1 MKHDSGMIGDREFET
16 WLGGEAHV
24 PPTPRRGGFWL
35 RLRGK
40 KAIVRTYA
48 FAGFVVGVIIGISAA
63 TAFFRGSGLRTTRPQ
78 ERDQAP
84 ADAEKEQSSV

>member
-1 MKHDSGMIGDREFET
+1 MKHDSGMTGEREFET

-24 PPTPRRGGFWL
+24 PVTPQRGGFWL

-48 FAGFVVGVIIGISAA
+48 FAGLVVGVIIGIGAA
-63 TAFFRGSGLRTTRPQ
+63 TAFFRGSGQRATRPQ
-78 ERDQAP
+78 ERNTAP
-84 ADAEKEQSSV
+84 TDAGKE